1 MNCGRA
7 PMLSCGLSNRS
18 VALPGNQGQ
27 QGHRARKRFGQNFLV
42 DESIID
48 QIVQRVS
55 PAAEDRLVEIGPG
68 LGALTNAILSR
79 SSSLTA
85 IELDRDLVSMLRKAH
100 PPERLNLIQA
110 DVLKADWPA
119 ILSEDDRRVRV
130 IGNLP
135 YNISSPLL
143 VMLIA
148 YREQIIDQHFMLQR
162 EVVDRI
168 VAGPGS
174 NSGRLGLLLQA
185 FYRCEKV
192 LDVPP
197 EAFNPAPKVHSAVV
211 RMQTREQAAVADP
224 KGLSE
229 MLHVGF
235 SQRRKMIRRTVLPW
249 LAARDVAT
257 GEVDETLRPEQVPA
271 DVWYEWA
278 NKLALA

>member
-1 MNCGRA
+1 
-7 PMLSCGLSNRS
+7 LSNRS
-18 VALPGNQGQ
+18 AAPQGGNQGH

-42 DESIID
+42 DELIID
-48 QIVQRVS
+48 QIVQCVS
-55 PAAEDRLVEIGPG
+55 PAPEDRLIEIGPG
-68 LGALTNAILSR
+68 LGALTDAILARLPSI
-79 SSSLTA
+79 TA
-85 IELDRDLVSMLRKAH
+85 IELDRDLVARLRKAH

-110 DVLKADWPA
+110 DVLKADWPTL
-119 ILSEDDRRVRV
+119 LSEDDRRVRV
-130 IGNLP
+130 VGNLP

-148 YREQIIDQHFMLQR
+148 YRDRIVDQHFMLQR

-185 FYRCEKV
+185 FYRCQKV

-197 EAFNPAPKVHSAVV
+197 DAFNPPPKVHSAVV
-211 RMQTREQAAVADP
+211 RMQTREQAAVGDP

-249 LAARDVAT
+249 LAARAVSI
-257 GEVDETLRPEQVPA
+257 GEIDETLRPEQVPA
-271 DVWYEWA
+271 DVWYGWTNSLSA
-278 NKLALA
+278 SQKPSDA

>member
-1 MNCGRA
+1 M
-7 PMLSCGLSNRS
+7 SNRP
-18 VALPGNQGQ
+18 AAPQGHQ
-27 QGHRARKRFGQNFLV
+27 DNQGHRARKRFGQNFLV
-42 DESIID
+42 DELIID
-48 QIVQRVS
+48 QIVQCVS
-55 PAAEDRLVEIGPG
+55 PVAEDRLIEIGPG
-68 LGALTNAILSR
+68 LGALTDAILTH

-85 IELDRDLVSMLRKAH
+85 IELDRDLVARLRKAH

-148 YREQIIDQHFMLQR
+148 YRERIVDQHFMLQR

-168 VAGPGS
+168 VAGPGN

-197 EAFNPAPKVHSAVV
+197 EAFNPSPKVHSAVV
-211 RMQTREQAAVADP
+211 RMRTRERAAVADP

-249 LAARDVAT
+249 LAARAVSI

-271 DVWYEWA
+271 DVWYGWA
-278 NKLALA
+278 NKLPASQKPITP